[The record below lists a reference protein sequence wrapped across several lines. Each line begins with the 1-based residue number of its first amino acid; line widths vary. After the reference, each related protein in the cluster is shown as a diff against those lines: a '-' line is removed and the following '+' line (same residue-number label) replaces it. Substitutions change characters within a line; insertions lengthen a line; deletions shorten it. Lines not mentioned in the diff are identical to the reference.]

1 MAARSRAWRIA
12 RNVFLI
18 LGTLAG
24 VLFLIVLPWLFTS
37 LVTTRKFHYPDPNDG
52 KTPISYGLD
61 FRWIEFRSADGVR
74 LKGSYIPA
82 AENPRGTII
91 FCHGLNRSRVELLA
105 QAQFAHEQNFNGLL
119 FDLRHHG
126 QSEGEMTTLGYQE
139 RQDVLGAVRYA
150 LDDEK
155 AARPVVLWGISM
167 GAVAALMAAAD
178 SPEVAAVISDSTFLS
193 FSDTVKHH
201 LKLFLRLPAFPIA
214 YEVIYWTAWRG
225 GFRPA
230 DFDLQKA
237 VERIGDRPI
246 LFVAVQGDRRMP
258 SSIAQTLFATAKS
271 SQKRLLVLPGTRH
284 GEAFKSGEAD
294 YKKTV
299 EMFLAQLPLQGVR

>member
-18 LGTLAG
+18 LGALAG
-24 VLFLIVLPWLFTS
+24 VLFLIVLPWLFSS
-37 LVTTRKFHYPDPNDG
+37 LVTTRQFHYPDPNDG

-74 LKGSYIPA
+74 LKGWYIPA

-105 QAQFAHEQNFNGLL
+105 QAQFAHQQNFNGLL

-139 RQDVLGAVRYA
+139 RLDVLGAVRYA

-167 GAVAALMAAAD
+167 GAVAALMAAD
-178 SPEVAAVISDSTFLS
+178 SLEVAAAISDSTFLS

-246 LFVAVQGDRRMP
+246 LFVAVKGDRRMP
-258 SSIAQTLFATAKS
+258 SSISQTLFATAKS

-299 EMFLAQLPLQGVR
+299 EEFLAQLAAQSSP